1 MHERILKEEFTVK
14 KIALFVA
21 AIAVSLSVTGKA
33 FAEGETAS
41 YKESAGITPDNAILY
56 PIDKAIDNLK
66 INIASGDESKA
77 EALTDVALERL
88 GESEVMADKEKT
100 ELSTEALKD
109 YSNKI
114 NEAQEKVEDAV
125 DKTSVDNEA
134 DKEKLAKLESL
145 ETKITEQQKKSI
157 EVLKNLESKLPEKAK
172 ETISMV
178 IEMQTAKKEAIV
190 AVFNE
195 RKVLVEN
202 KQAVKDAEKKL
213 AEAKKSGDEQAIK
226 AAEDILKQKQEA
238 YNVQKDKF
246 KQLVAEK
253 KEVMKSGVGKL
264 KKAAKEDDK
273 KNSSTE
279 TESQSKDST
288 TQTGQ
293 QQQGTST
300 TIPNSTTTTDTSSV
314 SNATQTQSTSTV
326 GKSNKSKIEI
336 KEKDEDNDS
345 QGKDEENDS
354 KEKKGKDAKEH
365 KSEKGNKGH
374 GED

>member
-1 MHERILKEEFTVK
+1 MKR
-14 KIALFVA
+14 IALFVA
-21 AIAVSLSVTGKA
+21 AITVSLSITGKV

-41 YKESAGITPDNAILY
+41 YKENAGITPDNAILY

-157 EVLKNLESKLPEKAK
+157 EVLKSLESKLPEKAK

-190 AVFNE
+190 AVLNE

-213 AEAKKSGDEQAIK
+213 DEAKKLGDEQAIK

-253 KEVMKSGVGKL
+253 KEVMKGGVGKL
-264 KKAAKEDDK
+264 KKAAKEDAQ

-288 TQTGQ
+288 AQAGQ
-293 QQQGTST
+293 QQQET
-300 TIPNSTTTTDTSSV
+300 STTTTETSSV

-326 GKSNKSKIEI
+326 GKSNKNKIEI
-336 KEKDEDNDS
+336 KEKDED
-345 QGKDEENDS
+345 NDS